1 MIFKK
6 VAIDIVTHTHIY
18 ILDIL
23 SALNSSDRTHPRQT
37 RSDLPLVA
45 TSASGS
51 RISIK
56 DAVDL
61 TELTALTNENGEKQK
76 NKLSWSWS
84 FFLRFGFDQST
95 LVIKHTPLPTV
106 TISLH
111 NR

>member
-6 VAIDIVTHTHIY
+6 VAIDIVADVYIY

-23 SALNSSDRTHPRQT
+23 SDLNSSDHTHPRQT

-61 TELTALTNENGEKQK
+61 TELTALTNETGKRK
-76 NKLSWSWS
+76 K
-84 FFLRFGFDQST
+84 
-95 LVIKHTPLPTV
+95 TP
-106 TISLH
+106 
-111 NR
+111 NFNQ